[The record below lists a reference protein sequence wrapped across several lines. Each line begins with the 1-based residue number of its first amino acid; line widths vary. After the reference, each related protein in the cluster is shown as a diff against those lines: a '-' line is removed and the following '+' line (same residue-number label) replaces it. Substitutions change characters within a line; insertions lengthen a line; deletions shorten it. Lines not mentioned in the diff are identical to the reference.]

1 MFDETS
7 QISLLLSERLESL
20 DAERDTL
27 IVRIK
32 EDTPRKYPLRSL
44 REIIL
49 LHACTI
55 ESTALAALADAN
67 VPLLLLNGRG
77 EYAATLWPG
86 PIKNFHPRQAQF
98 EAYSDPARRLE
109 VARRIVAVKLDSF
122 RRISRERDEA
132 YDPATEDEA
141 LASATNFDEVR
152 GVEGAA
158 TREHYARMSRWL
170 RGGEFVFVERTKRPP
185 RDAVNALL
193 SLSYTLT
200 MNTTLAAVNT
210 VGLDPAF
217 GFLHEDYY
225 GRPSLACDLMEPW
238 RADVAERFVL
248 RALNR
253 RELRHEH
260 FEDGNPADGVMLNTA
275 GRREYFGR
283 WFPFIHEEK
292 RSLPGFVV
300 EITFREA
307 IFAHVRSFA
316 KWLRREADSWPP
328 GWP

>member
-7 QISLLLSERLESL
+7 QISLLLSERIESL

-27 IVRIK
+27 IVRLK
-32 EDTPRKYPLRSL
+32 EDKPRKYPLRSL

-55 ESTALAALADAN
+55 ESNALAALADAN

-77 EYAATLWPG
+77 EYAATLHPG
-86 PIKNFHPRQAQF
+86 PIKNFYPRQAQF
-98 EAYSDPARRLE
+98 DAYRDPARRRE
-109 VARRIVAVKLDSF
+109 VARRIIAVKLDSF
-122 RRISRERDEA
+122 RRIARERDNA
-132 YDPATEDEA
+132 YDGTNEDAA
-141 LASATNFDEVR
+141 LAAAASLDEVR

-185 RDAVNALL
+185 RDPVNALL

-210 VGLDPAF
+210 IGLDPAF

-225 GRPSLACDLMEPW
+225 GRPSLACDLMESW
-238 RADVAERFVL
+238 RADAAERFVL

-253 RELRHEH
+253 RELRREH
-260 FEDGNPADGVMLNTA
+260 FDENTPAEGVMLNA
-275 GRREYFGR
+275 EGRKEYFGR
-283 WFPFIHEEK
+283 WFPFMHEEK

-300 EITFREA
+300 ELTFREA
-307 IFAHVRSFA
+307 IFAHTRSFA
-316 KWLRREADSWPP
+316 KWLRGEAESWPP
-328 GWP
+328 E

>member
-1 MFDETS
+1 MSDETS
-7 QISLLLSERLESL
+7 QISLLLSERIESL

-27 IVRIK
+27 IVRLK
-32 EDTPRKYPLRSL
+32 EDKPRKYPLRSL

-55 ESTALAALADAN
+55 ESNALAALADAN

-77 EYAATLWPG
+77 EYAATLHPG
-86 PIKNFHPRQAQF
+86 PIKNFYPRQAQF
-98 EAYSDPARRLE
+98 DAYRDPARRLE
-109 VARRIVAVKLDSF
+109 VARRIIAVKLASF
-122 RRISRERDEA
+122 RRIARERDDA
-132 YDPATEDEA
+132 YDGTNEDAA
-141 LASATNFDEVR
+141 LAAAASLDEVR

-185 RDAVNALL
+185 RDPVNALL

-210 VGLDPAF
+210 IGLDPAF

-225 GRPSLACDLMEPW
+225 GRPSLACDLMESW
-238 RADVAERFVL
+238 RADAAERFVL

-253 RELRHEH
+253 KELRREH
-260 FEDGNPADGVMLNTA
+260 FDESTPAEGVMLNA
-275 GRREYFGR
+275 EGRKEYFGR
-283 WFPFIHEEK
+283 WFPFMHEEK

-300 EITFREA
+300 ELTFREA
-307 IFAHVRSFA
+307 IFAHTRSFA
-316 KWLRREADSWPP
+316 KWLRGEAESWPP
-328 GWP
+328 E

>member
-1 MFDETS
+1 MFDES
-7 QISLLLSERLESL
+7 AKISLLLSERIESL

-27 IVRIK
+27 IARLK
-32 EDTPRKYPLRSL
+32 EEKPRKYPLRSL

-55 ESTALAALADAN
+55 ESNALTALAEAN

-77 EYAATLWPG
+77 EYSASLYPG
-86 PIKNFHPRQAQF
+86 PIKNFYPRQAQF
-98 EAYSDPARRLE
+98 DAYRDPTRRLE
-109 VARRIVAVKLDSF
+109 IARRIVAVKLDSF
-122 RRISRERDEA
+122 RRIARERDDA
-132 YDPATEDEA
+132 YDPTTEDA
-141 LASATNFDEVR
+141 SLAAAASLDEVR
-152 GVEGAA
+152 GVEGSA
-158 TREHYARMSRWL
+158 TREHYSRMSKWL

-185 RDAVNALL
+185 RDPVNALL

-225 GRPSLACDLMEPW
+225 GRPSLACDLMESW

-253 RELRHEH
+253 RELRREH
-260 FEDGNPADGVMLNTA
+260 FDDGNPAEGVLLNVE
-275 GRREYFGR
+275 GRKEYFGR

-292 RSLPGFVV
+292 RSLPGYVV

-307 IFAHVRSFA
+307 IFADVRAFA
-316 KWLRREADSWPP
+316 KWLRGESDTWPP
-328 GWP
+328 I